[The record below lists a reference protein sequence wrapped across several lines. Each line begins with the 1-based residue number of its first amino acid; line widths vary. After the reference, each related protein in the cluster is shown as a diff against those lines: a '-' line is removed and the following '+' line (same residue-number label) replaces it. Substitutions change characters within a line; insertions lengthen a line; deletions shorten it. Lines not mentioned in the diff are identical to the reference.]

1 MGSPFRIVSLVP
13 SLTEFVCWM
22 GRGDALVG
30 RTRFC
35 DSPPGLE
42 KRVPSVGG
50 TKDPEVTRIV
60 ALRPDL
66 VLANREENRR
76 EDVEAL
82 REAGLDVLVTDPNTL
97 EQALEMFATLGKL
110 LGVPGRA
117 RELTGETRAALA
129 DPGPAR
135 QPRVFVAVWKR
146 PLMGL
151 GSATYGHDLIEQAG
165 ALNVLCDLQRYPEVT
180 LAEIRARAPD
190 LVLLPDEPYHF
201 GEVDAAEYSGIAPT
215 RLVDGRMLWW
225 YGPRLPGAIRALR
238 TIFTGVEP
246 E

>member
-1 MGSPFRIVSLVP
+1 MVSLFRIVSLVP
-13 SLTEFVCWM
+13 SITELVCWL

-35 DSPPGLE
+35 DSPPDVAE
-42 KRVPSVGG
+42 RVPSIGG
-50 TKDPEVTRIV
+50 TKDPDVPRVV

-76 EDVEAL
+76 EDVVAL
-82 REAGLDVLVTDPNTL
+82 REAGLNVLVTDPNTV
-97 EQALEMFATLGKL
+97 EAAMEMFIELGTV
-110 LGVPGRA
+110 LGVPGKA
-117 RELTGETRAALA
+117 SELTGETRAALA
-129 DPGPAR
+129 EPGGPLR
-135 QPRVFVAVWKR
+135 MRVFVAVWKR

-151 GSATYGHDLIEQAG
+151 GSATYGHDLIERAG
-165 ALNVLCDLQRYPEVT
+165 GLNVLGDLERYPEVT
-180 LAEIRARAPD
+180 LDEVRARAPD

-225 YGPRLPGAIRALR
+225 HGPRLPGAIRVLR
-238 TIFTGVEP
+238 TILTEVE
-246 E
+246 